1 VTKKLLYNV
10 VVIVAVIIGIWAYLF
25 HGYISGSRWAWVK
38 YKWGTLDS
46 PSVILAKDGWL
57 FTRGGPDDIDDY
69 RGLATRGNRVI
80 RLREVLTK
88 RNEAVRSLGGTFLD
102 VLPRSAKPYTTSS
115 CRGTTRKL
123 GTVAA
128 PHLPWKRC
136 EVAVWRCSTLQTPS
150 VQFPRFACWH
160 LRSDRKC
167 QRLQE
172 FDHHPHK

>member
-1 VTKKLLYNV
+1 MVL
-10 VVIVAVIIGIWAYLF
+10 AVLILGVWAYLF

-38 YKWGTLDS
+38 YKLGTLDS
-46 PSVILAKDGWL
+46 PFGDSREARLVVYKGW
-57 FTRGGPDDIDDY
+57 PDDIDDY

-123 GTVAA
+123 GTGAA

-136 EVAVWRCSTLQTPS
+136 EVAAWRCSTLQTPP

-160 LRSDRKC
+160 LQSDRKC